1 MIAFRPPLKHRD
13 FLKID
18 KNYEAAA
25 FAAHLIHV
33 TDKDPGIERTKK
45 GKGYSYTYKG
55 EVIDDPKE
63 LDRIKKLVIPP
74 AWTDVWI
81 CKSPNGHIQ
90 ATGFDVAKRKQYRYH
105 PRWSTLQQETKFH
118 RMYEFG
124 KALPALRKKI
134 QENLSQPG
142 FPESKVMAMVVGL
155 MERTYIRVG
164 NNGYEKLYGSYGI
177 TTLKNKHADVKGDTV
192 IFSFKGKKGV
202 YHKVTLK
209 SKKFARIIKQC
220 KAIPGSEL
228 FQYYDD
234 DRNLRP
240 VDSGQVNQYIKDS
253 FAQDFTTKDFRTWAG
268 TLMMLR
274 FLRAAAYCKTLA
286 EFKKT
291 VNEGVQEVSQKLGN
305 TVAVCKKYYIHP
317 EVVNLYLQNQLTP
330 FFEKVSN
337 KKESNYGLSKDEQL
351 LMTILK
357 TIQREKAKPRL
368 AEKLLKVA
376 IKKESRRAS
385 RRPIAA

>member
-1 MIAFRPPLKHRD
+1 MTVLRPPLKHRD

-25 FAAHLIHV
+25 SAAHLIYV
-33 TDKDPGIERTKK
+33 TDKNPGIERIKK

-55 EVIDDPKE
+55 EIVDDPKE

-90 ATGFDVAKRKQYRYH
+90 VTGFDVAKRKQYRYH
-105 PRWSTLQQETKFH
+105 QRWSTLQQETKFH

-124 KALPALRKKI
+124 KALPALRKKTRKD
-134 QENLSQPG
+134 LSQPG
-142 FPESKVMAMVVGL
+142 FPESKVLAMVVRL

-164 NNGYEKLYGSYGI
+164 NNDYEKLYGSYGI

-192 IFSFKGKKGV
+192 TFSFKGKKGV
-202 YHKVTLK
+202 YQKITLK
-209 SKKFARIIKQC
+209 SKRFARIIRQC

-234 DRNLRP
+234 DGNLKP

-253 FAQDFTTKDFRTWAG
+253 FTQDFTTKDFRTWAG

-274 FLRAAAYCKTLA
+274 FLKTAASCETLA
-286 EFKKT
+286 EFKKN
-291 VNEGVQEVSQKLGN
+291 VHEGIQNVSRQLGN
-305 TVAVCKKYYIHP
+305 TVSVCKKYYIHP
-317 EVVNLYLQNQLTP
+317 EVVNLYLQNQLTH
-330 FFEKVSN
+330 FFEKVVN
-337 KKESNYGLSKDEQL
+337 KKESKYGLSQDEHL
-351 LMTILK
+351 LMAILK
-357 TIQREKAKPRL
+357 TIQREKVKPRL
-368 AEKLLKVA
+368 TERLLKTAV
-376 IKKESRRAS
+376 KKESRKAS
-385 RRPIAA
+385 RSPMAA